1 MFAKFFHR
9 WERQLASAT
18 TDRVV
23 RPFEW
28 GLEWL
33 PAAEQS
39 RPGDP
44 GDVIEAWAGRQ
55 AADSD
60 GFFATVPAPHYELSA
75 DGELRF
81 DSALTTPHPVN
92 NVVHGRYFEGRPAR
106 GARHRAAVVVLPQWN
121 SDAEGHVGLA
131 RLLARFGMSAVRLSL
146 PYHDV
151 RRPPEL
157 SRADY
162 IVSANIGRTLQVC
175 RQAVLDARRAAMWL
189 ASRGYD
195 RIGILGT
202 SLGSCLSMLTA
213 THEPLINAVALN
225 HVSPYFADV
234 VWEGLSTSHVRD
246 GLDDRIDLE
255 RLRRVW
261 KPISPQTYLARMRTK
276 QVLLVYARYDLSFPL
291 HLSYEFDRGLQAGRA
306 APPREDAPVR
316 PLQHR
321 RGPVQV
327 PGRLPADELHAQV
340 AAPRVTRAA
349 ARAPTD
355 ERGVHGARCRQPSP
369 GPESR
374 AAVACR
380 DGSDAGV

>member
-1 MFAKFFHR
+1 MFARYFHR

-33 PAAEQS
+33 PGVEQA
-39 RPGDP
+39 RPGEP
-44 GDVIEAWAGRQ
+44 GDVVEAWSGRA

-60 GFFATVPAPHYELSA
+60 AFFATTPAPHYELSTA
-75 DGELRF
+75 GELQF
-81 DSALTTPHPVN
+81 DSAYTTPHPVN
-92 NVVHGRYFEGRPAR
+92 NVVHGRYFEGRPTK
-106 GARHRAAVVVLPQWN
+106 GARHRAAVVVLPHWN
-121 SDAEGHVGLA
+121 SDAEGHIGLA
-131 RLLARFGMSAVRLSL
+131 KLLAYFGMSAVRLSL

-151 RRPPEL
+151 RRPLEL
-157 SRADY
+157 NRADY
-162 IVSANIGRTLQVC
+162 IVSSNIVRTVQVC

-213 THEPLINAVALN
+213 AHEPLISAAALN

-234 VWEGLSTSHVRD
+234 VWEGLSTSHVRE
-246 GLDDRIDLE
+246 GLGNHIDLQ

-261 KPISPQTYLARMRTK
+261 EPISPQTHLARMRTK

-291 HLSYEFDRGLQAGRA
+291 HLSHEFIAAFRQDGQRPKVAMLPCGHYSTGVAPFKYLDGYVLTKFLRGAL
-306 APPREDAPVR
+306 
-316 PLQHR
+316 L
-321 RGPVQV
+321 RG
-327 PGRLPADELHAQV
+327 
-340 AAPRVTRAA
+340 
-349 ARAPTD
+349 
-355 ERGVHGARCRQPSP
+355 
-369 GPESR
+369 
-374 AAVACR
+374 
-380 DGSDAGV
+380 